1 MRLIHSLPVAAALLY
16 ACVSPSQA
24 ATVFVTS
31 LAGANEVPARVSP
44 GSGFARVTI
53 DNAMNNVRIVASFSN
68 LTTPTVAGHIHCC
81 VPSGVNGPI
90 ALAFDRLPGF
100 PLGVT
105 SGVFDLTLNLLDQ
118 ASYGAGFFTNNG
130 GGTVAGARSAFL
142 SGIAAGNT
150 YVNIHT
156 SRFPG
161 GELRGQLAQIPEPE
175 SWAML
180 IVGFGLIGST
190 LRRRARI
197 TVTVLT

>member
-1 MRLIHSLPVAAALLY
+1 MRLIRLLTISAALTC
-16 ACVSPSQA
+16 ACTSPAYA
-24 ATVFVTS
+24 ATVFTTI

-44 GSGFARVTI
+44 GSGVARVTI
-53 DNAMNNVRIVASFSN
+53 DSAMNNVRIVASFTN
-68 LTTPTVAGHIHCC
+68 LSTPTVAGHIHCC
-81 VPSGVNGPI
+81 VSSAVNGPV
-90 ALAFDRLPGF
+90 ALAFDRLLGF
-100 PLGVT
+100 PLGAT
-105 SGVFDLTLNLLDQ
+105 SGAFDLTLNLLDQ

-130 GGTVAGARSAFL
+130 GGTVAGARRAFL
-142 SGIAAGNT
+142 AGIAAGNT

-156 SRFPG
+156 TRFPG

-197 TVTVLT
+197 TVAV